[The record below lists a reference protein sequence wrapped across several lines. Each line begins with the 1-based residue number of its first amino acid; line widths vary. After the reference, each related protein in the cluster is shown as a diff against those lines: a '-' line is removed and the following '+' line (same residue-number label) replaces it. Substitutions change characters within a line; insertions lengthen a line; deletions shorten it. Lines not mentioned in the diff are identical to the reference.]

1 MTYASWG
8 AVGSGTSARAAAP
21 AMSIQSRA
29 IVERA
34 PAMRV
39 DWSGLTCGAS
49 RLANL

>member
-21 AMSIQSRA
+21 AMSIENRA

-39 DWSGLTCGAS
+39 ENPISECCPAIS
-49 RLANL
+49 

>member
-29 IVERA
+29 IVERL
-34 PAMRV
+34 PAIE
-39 DWSGLTCGAS
+39 
-49 RLANL
+49 NLVVGTSMLPRN